1 MILYIYFLLGYFDD
15 ASFFF
20 FRLLIDTLLVEGL
33 SMFPLKM
40 CLRMVDSLS
49 LSCRRVLTFP
59 SYVFILRCHN
69 MVVVLGSWS
78 SEIGFLN

>member
-1 MILYIYFLLGYFDD
+1 MMLYIYFLLGYFDD
-15 ASFFF
+15 ARFFFF

-49 LSCRRVLTFP
+49 LSLSLVGACWHFLLMRLSSGATTWLW
-59 SYVFILRCHN
+59 SL
-69 MVVVLGSWS
+69 VLGH
-78 SEIGFLN
+78 LR